1 MKHSNNRILPL
12 LVAVLAVANLIAL
25 FVFHYGLPAETRAV
39 RAAQAAAR
47 ERAAYVPA
55 SSEAEEA
62 ESGAES
68 AESAPESAGSAA
80 ETAYAG
86 PSITLDSEL
95 PSVTTDDLYSI
106 VQVLAD
112 LGKLSA
118 DDGYGNDLT
127 QAVRADCIPEEGE
140 DSSYS
145 VVFSVINDLGD
156 SAEASAVLEVTP
168 GNLPVL
174 LLTEDRTILPVGGEF
189 NYLTYIRAAR
199 DVDGASLS
207 DRIRLDGSVDTAEA
221 GEYTLTYS
229 VKSKATDGVA
239 EAVLVVTVQ

>member
-55 SSEAEEA
+55 SSEKEEA
-62 ESGAES
+62 ESGAEETEGAS
-68 AESAPESAGSAA
+68 SAA

-118 DDGYGNDLT
+118 D
-127 QAVRADCIPEEGE
+127 EGE

-174 LLTEDRTILPVGGEF
+174 LLTEDRTILSVGDEF

-229 VKSKATDGVA
+229 VQSKATDGVA

>member
-55 SSEAEEA
+55 SSEKEEA
-62 ESGAES
+62 ESGAEETEVAS
-68 AESAPESAGSAA
+68 SAA
-80 ETAYAG
+80 ETAYAE

-127 QAVRADCIPEEGE
+127 DAVRADCIPEEGE

-174 LLTEDRTILPVGGEF
+174 LLTEDRTILSVGDEF

>member
-55 SSEAEEA
+55 SSEKEEA
-62 ESGAES
+62 ESGAEETEGAS
-68 AESAPESAGSAA
+68 SAA

-127 QAVRADCIPEEGE
+127 DAVRADCIPEEGE

-174 LLTEDRTILPVGGEF
+174 LLTEDRTILSVGDEF

>member
-68 AESAPESAGSAA
+68 APESAGSAA

-127 QAVRADCIPEEGE
+127 DAVRADCIPEEGE

-174 LLTEDRTILPVGGEF
+174 LLTEDRTILPVGDEF

-199 DVDGASLS
+199 DVDGASLD
-207 DRIRLDGSVDTAEA
+207 DRIRLDGSVDTSET

>member
-55 SSEAEEA
+55 SSEKEEA
-62 ESGAES
+62 ESGAEETEGAS
-68 AESAPESAGSAA
+68 SAA

-127 QAVRADCIPEEGE
+127 DAVRADCIPEEGE

-174 LLTEDRTILPVGGEF
+174 LLTEDRTILSVGDEF
-189 NYLTYIRAAR
+189 NYLSYIRAAR

>member
-55 SSEAEEA
+55 SSEKEEA
-62 ESGAES
+62 ESGAEETEGAS
-68 AESAPESAGSAA
+68 SAA

-127 QAVRADCIPEEGE
+127 DAVRADCIPEEGE

-168 GNLPVL
+168 GNLTVL
-174 LLTEDRTILPVGGEF
+174 LLTEDRTILSVGDEF

>member
-55 SSEAEEA
+55 SSEKEEA
-62 ESGAES
+62 ESGAEETEGAS
-68 AESAPESAGSAA
+68 SAA

-106 VQVLAD
+106 VQALAD

-127 QAVRADCIPEEGE
+127 DAVRADCIPEEGE

-174 LLTEDRTILPVGGEF
+174 LLTEDRTILSVGDEF

>member
-39 RAAQAAAR
+39 RTAQAAAR

-55 SSEAEEA
+55 SSEKEEA
-62 ESGAES
+62 ESGAEETEGAS
-68 AESAPESAGSAA
+68 SAA

-127 QAVRADCIPEEGE
+127 DAVRADCIPEEGE

-174 LLTEDRTILPVGGEF
+174 LLTEDRTILSVGDEF

>member
-12 LVAVLAVANLIAL
+12 LVAVLAVANLPAL

-55 SSEAEEA
+55 SSEKEEA
-62 ESGAES
+62 ESGAEETEGAS
-68 AESAPESAGSAA
+68 SAA

-127 QAVRADCIPEEGE
+127 DAVRADCIPEEGE

-174 LLTEDRTILPVGGEF
+174 LLTEDRTILSVGDEF

>member
-62 ESGAES
+62 ESGAEETEGAS
-68 AESAPESAGSAA
+68 SAA

-127 QAVRADCIPEEGE
+127 DAVRADCIPEEGE

-174 LLTEDRTILPVGGEF
+174 LLTEDRTILSVGDEF

>member
-55 SSEAEEA
+55 SSEKEEA
-62 ESGAES
+62 ESGAEETEGAS
-68 AESAPESAGSAA
+68 SAA

-174 LLTEDRTILPVGGEF
+174 LLTEDRTILSVGDEF

>member
-55 SSEAEEA
+55 SSEKEEA
-62 ESGAES
+62 ESGAEETEGAS
-68 AESAPESAGSAA
+68 SAA

-127 QAVRADCIPEEGE
+127 DAVRADCIPEEGE

-174 LLTEDRTILPVGGEF
+174 LLTEDRTILSVGGEF

>member
-55 SSEAEEA
+55 SSEKEEA
-62 ESGAES
+62 ESGAEETEGAS
-68 AESAPESAGSAA
+68 SAA

-127 QAVRADCIPEEGE
+127 DAVRADCIPEEGE

>member
-55 SSEAEEA
+55 SSEKEEA
-62 ESGAES
+62 ESG

-127 QAVRADCIPEEGE
+127 DAVRADCIPEEGE

-174 LLTEDRTILPVGGEF
+174 LLTEDRTILSVGDEF

>member
-55 SSEAEEA
+55 SSEKEEA
-62 ESGAES
+62 ESGAEETEGAS
-68 AESAPESAGSAA
+68 SAA

-127 QAVRADCIPEEGE
+127 DAVRADCIPEEGE

-174 LLTEDRTILPVGGEF
+174 LLTEDRTILSVGDEF

-207 DRIRLDGSVDTAEA
+207 DLIRLDGSVDTAEA

>member
-55 SSEAEEA
+55 SSEKEEA
-62 ESGAES
+62 ESGAEETEGAS
-68 AESAPESAGSAA
+68 SAA

-86 PSITLDSEL
+86 PSIMLDSEL

-127 QAVRADCIPEEGE
+127 DAVRADCIPEEGE

-174 LLTEDRTILPVGGEF
+174 LLTEDRTILSVGDEF

>member
-55 SSEAEEA
+55 SSAAEEA
-62 ESGAES
+62 ESGA
-68 AESAPESAGSAA
+68 ARAP
-80 ETAYAG
+80 
-86 PSITLDSEL
+86 EL
-95 PSVTTDDLYSI
+95 PSVTTDELYSI

-118 DDGYGNDLT
+118 GDGYGNDLT

-174 LLTEDRTILPVGGEF
+174 LLTEDRTILSVGDEF

>member
-55 SSEAEEA
+55 SSEKEEA
-62 ESGAES
+62 ESGAEETEGAS
-68 AESAPESAGSAA
+68 SAA

-127 QAVRADCIPEEGE
+127 DAVRADCIPEEGE

-174 LLTEDRTILPVGGEF
+174 LLAEDRTILSVGDEF